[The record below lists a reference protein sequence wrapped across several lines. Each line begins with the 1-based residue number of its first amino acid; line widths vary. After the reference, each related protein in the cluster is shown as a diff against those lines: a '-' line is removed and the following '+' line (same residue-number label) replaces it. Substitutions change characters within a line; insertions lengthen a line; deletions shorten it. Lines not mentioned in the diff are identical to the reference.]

1 MSKTIKIKKGLD
13 IKLKGMAELSIG
25 GEITSTLYGIEPAN
39 FLGLI
44 PKLSVKPDEYVKV
57 GTPLF
62 YDKNQPEVK
71 ITSPVS
77 GKVVAINRGDRRK
90 ILDIEIESDN
100 KFESE
105 QFSIGELSSINRD
118 SIKEVLLSS
127 GLWPYLIQR
136 PFGIIAKPS
145 DTPRD
150 IFVSGFD
157 SAPLAPSYDFSLAND
172 LKSFQKGIDVLAKLT
187 DGKVYLGVRSGSK
200 LAEVKNAEVN
210 VFDGPHPAGNVGI
223 QIHHLKPINKG
234 DKVWTVDPQAVV
246 FIGRLFSD
254 GKLNFSKI
262 VSLTGS
268 EVKNPMYYKTVVG
281 VKASSI
287 VSGKT
292 EASGKERIIA
302 GNVLTGIKM
311 NADDYLNF
319 YANQITVIPEGDNY
333 EFLGWAMP
341 RFNKFSFSRAYF
353 SWLTPGKTYRA
364 DANLN
369 GEERAYV
376 MTGQYEKVLPM
387 DILPVH
393 LIKSIM
399 ADDIDKME
407 LLGIYEVIEEDLALC
422 EYVCTSKIEV
432 QHILRKGIDL
442 IVKELG

>member
-44 PKLSVKPDEYVKV
+44 PKLSVKPDEYVKI

-234 DKVWTVDPQAVV
+234 DKVWTLIRRQ
-246 FIGRLFSD
+246 LY
-254 GKLNFSKI
+254 
-262 VSLTGS
+262 SLDVCS
-268 EVKNPMYYKTVVG
+268 
-281 VKASSI
+281 
-287 VSGKT
+287 
-292 EASGKERIIA
+292 
-302 GNVLTGIKM
+302 
-311 NADDYLNF
+311 
-319 YANQITVIPEGDNY
+319 Q
-333 EFLGWAMP
+333 
-341 RFNKFSFSRAYF
+341 
-353 SWLTPGKTYRA
+353 
-364 DANLN
+364 
-369 GEERAYV
+369 
-376 MTGQYEKVLPM
+376 
-387 DILPVH
+387 
-393 LIKSIM
+393 
-399 ADDIDKME
+399 ME
-407 LLGIYEVIEEDLALC
+407 N
-422 EYVCTSKIEV
+422 
-432 QHILRKGIDL
+432 
-442 IVKELG
+442 

>member
-13 IKLKGMAELSIG
+13 IKLKGIAELTNG
-25 GEITSTLYGIEPAN
+25 GEVTSSRYGIEPAN

-44 PKLSVKPDEYVKV
+44 PKLCVKPDEYVKV

-62 YDKNQPEVK
+62 YDKNQPEVQ

-77 GKVVAINRGDRRK
+77 GKVVAINRGDRRR
-90 ILDIEIESDN
+90 ILDVEIESDN

-127 GLWPYLIQR
+127 GLWPYLVQR
-136 PFGIIAKPS
+136 PFGTIAKPS

-150 IFVSGFD
+150 IFISGFD

-187 DGKVYLGVRSGSK
+187 DGKVYLGVRNGSK

-210 VFDGPHPAGNVGI
+210 FFDGPHPAGNVGI
-223 QIHHLKPINKG
+223 QIHHLKPIDKG
-234 DKVWTVDPQAVV
+234 DKVWTVNPQAVV
-246 FIGRLFSD
+246 FIGRLFAT
-254 GKLNFSKI
+254 GKLDFSKMI
-262 VSLTGS
+262 CLSGS
-268 EVKNPMYYKTVVG
+268 EVKAPMYYQTVVG
-281 VKASSI
+281 AEISAI

-292 EASGKERIIA
+292 VAVGKERIIA
-302 GNVLTGIKM
+302 GNVLTGTK
-311 NADDYLNF
+311 ADTDSFLNF
-319 YANQITVIPEGDNY
+319 YANQVTVIPEGDDY
-333 EFLGWAMP
+333 EFIGWAMP
-341 RFNKFSFSRAYF
+341 RFNKFSVSHAYF
-353 SWLTPGKTYRA
+353 SWLTPGKIYRA

-369 GEERAYV
+369 GEERAFV

-393 LIKSIM
+393 LIKSII
-399 ADDIDKME
+399 ANDIDKME
-407 LLGIYEVIEEDLALC
+407 QLGIYEVIEEDLALC

-432 QHILRKGIDL
+432 QSILRKGINL
-442 IVKELG
+442 IMKELG

>member
-44 PKLSVKPDEYVKV
+44 PKLSVKPDEYVKI

-105 QFSIGELSSINRD
+105 QFTIGELSSINRD

-187 DGKVYLGVRSGSK
+187 DGKVYLGVLSGSK

>member
-44 PKLSVKPDEYVKV
+44 PKLSVKPDEYVKI

>member
-44 PKLSVKPDEYVKV
+44 PKLSVKPDEYVKI

-105 QFSIGELSSINRD
+105 QFTIGELSSINRD

-145 DTPRD
+145 DAPRD

-234 DKVWTVDPQAVV
+234 DKVWTIDPQAVV

>member
-44 PKLSVKPDEYVKV
+44 PKLSVKPDEYVKI

-234 DKVWTVDPQAVV
+234 DKVWTIDPQAVV

-292 EASGKERIIA
+292 EALGKERIIA
-302 GNVLTGIKM
+302 GNVLTGKKM
-311 NADDYLNF
+311 NADHYLNF

>member
-44 PKLSVKPDEYVKV
+44 PKLSVKPDEYVKI

-281 VKASSI
+281 VKASPI

-302 GNVLTGIKM
+302 GNVLTGKKM

>member
-44 PKLSVKPDEYVKV
+44 PKLSVKPDEYVKI

-105 QFSIGELSSINRD
+105 QFTIGELSSINRD

-234 DKVWTVDPQAVV
+234 DKVWTIDPQAVV

>member
-44 PKLSVKPDEYVKV
+44 PKLSVKPDEYVKI

-234 DKVWTVDPQAVV
+234 DKVWTIDPQAVV

-302 GNVLTGIKM
+302 GNVLTGKKM
-311 NADDYLNF
+311 NADDYLNY

>member
-105 QFSIGELSSINRD
+105 QFTIGELSSINRD

-234 DKVWTVDPQAVV
+234 DKVWTIDPQAVV

>member
-44 PKLSVKPDEYVKV
+44 PKLSVKPDEYVKI

-105 QFSIGELSSINRD
+105 QFTIGELSSINRD